1 MPQVIWS
8 GALSFGL
15 VTVPVS
21 MYSAVESHDVRFHQ
35 IERGTTDRVRQQRVN
50 DRTGEEVPFDDVIKG
65 YDLGAEQYV
74 PIEPDELDGIAPGRS
89 RLLEVKAFVDIAAVD
104 PIYFRSTFYLS
115 PRGEE
120 FAKIYALLLAALED
134 SGQVGIGT
142 LTMRGKEYL
151 AAIRPANG
159 VLQLHTLRYE
169 DEVRDPAVEI
179 PDLPERGGVDAEALE
194 ATRQL
199 IDAMTQPWRPEQYV
213 DHYQVQVRELID
225 AKAEGHE
232 VQKAEPLAGL
242 DTTNVV
248 DLMEALRASIDRTSA
263 VQHRAKKDKLRKKTA

>member
-74 PIEPDELDGIAPGRS
+74 PIEPDELDDIAPGRS
-89 RLLEVKAFVDIAAVD
+89 RLLEVKAFVDLAAVD
-104 PIYFRSTFYLS
+104 PIYFRSAFYLS

-151 AAIRPANG
+151 AAIRPTGG

-169 DEVRDPAVEI
+169 DEVRDPAAEI

-213 DHYQVQVRELID
+213 DHYQAQVRELID
-225 AKAEGHE
+225 AKAEGHK

-263 VQHRAKKDKLRKKTA
+263 VQHRAKKDKPRKKTA